1 MRKPVILLGLAT
13 VMIAAFVIL
22 RQQQIDLEAVRG
34 HVDALAAWREPNAA
48 AVVAGFIAAHGD
60 AGTQLARIGIL
71 SPPLLLSFALLG
83 LFPWIARMIVK
94 AQKDRTEDDPVTD
107 EERA

>member
-1 MRKPVILLGLAT
+1 MPRTEVPTLRKPVILLGLAT

-34 HVDALAAWREPNAA
+34 HVDALAAWRTPNDA
-48 AVVAGFIAAHGD
+48 AVVTDFFAAYGNAG
-60 AGTQLARIGIL
+60 
-71 SPPLLLSFALLG
+71 
-83 LFPWIARMIVK
+83 
-94 AQKDRTEDDPVTD
+94 RTEDDPMTA